1 MDGPYVASRVQRA
14 VNRYGSS
21 IVLRRRVGTTNVFTD
36 APVKATR
43 KEYQPTENV
52 RMSEVPGDLESGDQI
67 FTVSALDLEA
77 LSWPVPPKD
86 GDLVVARGRTWAV
99 IGAGLKEVSDVN
111 CAWLIY
117 ARGG

>member
-1 MDGPYVASRVQRA
+1 MTPEYIARRA
-14 VNRYGSS
+14 QEELNRLGST
-21 IVLRRRVGTTNVFTD
+21 ITLRRRVGLTDVFTD
-36 APVKATR
+36 ATVKATR

-52 RMSEVPGDLESGDQI
+52 RMSEVPGDMESGDLI
-67 FTVSALDLEA
+67 FTVSSRDLED

-86 GDLVVARGRTWAV
+86 GDLIVTKSRTWAV
-99 IGAGLKEVSDVN
+99 IGAGLKEVSDVS